1 MRLKVLWSLSYHT
14 QSKESF
20 NILDVL
26 VFIFRIVLITM
37 TWLVFYILLIYTA
50 CCMVTHGNHKCCFAF
65 LMVIVR
71 IKIKPVLS
79 KHKQKVDEKVIQKCG
94 RNHVMI

>member
-14 QSKESF
+14 KSKENF

-26 VFIFRIVLITM
+26 VFIFRIVLVNM
-37 TWLVFYILLIYTA
+37 TWLVFYILLIYTT

-94 RNHVMI
+94 RNQVMI